1 MHTAQHKLTGS
12 PGALQERAFGK
23 TTFFQPKL
31 TVNQPN
37 DVYEQEADAMADR
50 VMRMADPLGNDASF
64 FKPLATSVQRKC
76 QHCEE
81 EEKVHR
87 KESSDA
93 ETKGGHELDNY
104 VGSLGASGQ
113 PMPESSRRFFEPR
126 FGQDF
131 SNVRIH
137 TDSVAAKSAQSINA
151 LAYTTSNNIVFNSGQ
166 YAPESDSG
174 KKLMAHELTHV
185 VQQGEGVVRRYG
197 HDKFCSEDKHL
208 KPFIWPGHAAAVGML
223 TRVLAA
229 FKAKDPRLSTL
240 IPKYFGKDG
249 MANISEIEAHYNK
262 INDKLNAD
270 YLYHCNDG
278 ANANPAIGKCNGATR
293 ARTDIDFFPTYNIM
307 LCFDMINPT
316 WTATDVG
323 ALMIHENYH
332 RAYGGSTHVWGLPGN
347 PPDCTSGSPET
358 MQLLLDNPDSYSCM
372 ARHF

>member
-1 MHTAQHKLTGS
+1 MLATKQSQSENTGRAQNSK
-12 PGALQERAFGK
+12 P
-23 TTFFQPKL
+23 FFPRHLIQPKL
-31 TVNQPN
+31 QVNEPG
-37 DVYEQEADAMADR
+37 DRYEQEADAMADK
-50 VMRMADPLGNDASF
+50 VMRMTTGESAF
-64 FKPLATSVQRKC
+64 FKPAQTVVKRKC

-81 EEKVHR
+81 EEKLHR
-87 KESSDA
+87 KESSGT
-93 ETKGGHELDNY
+93 ETQGSHELDSY
-104 VGSLGASGQ
+104 VGTLGSSGQ
-113 PMPESSRRFFEPR
+113 AMPDSSRQFFEPR

-137 TDSVAAKSAQSINA
+137 TDFVAAKSAQSINA
-151 LAYTTSNNIVFNSGQ
+151 LAYTTGNNIVFNNGQ

-223 TRVLAA
+223 SRVLAA
-229 FKAKDPRLSTL
+229 FKAKDARLSTL

-249 MANISEIEAHYNK
+249 MANIGEIEAHYIK

-307 LCFDMINPT
+307 LCFDMINST
-316 WTATDVG
+316 WTASDVG

-332 RAYGGSTHVWGLPGN
+332 RAYGGSNHVWGLPGN